1 MTNTLSIPDPPK
13 RARLRWRTALRALR
27 ALLADPD
34 DTAKAIELTYAI
46 GRNDFE
52 RTFQRLA
59 ASPCG
64 RRLLERRPS
73 LAAALSDRA
82 ALEAMQERSFGRAYL
97 EYLDRNGFT
106 ATSLRDLER
115 RVGERWER
123 EEGAPRLDPLRAWFR
138 ERSILTHDLF
148 HVVTGYGT
156 DDIGEATLLAFTLA
170 QVGGRAAALL
180 TAGSSIEVW
189 RRLGRPWPHYAFRAW
204 RRGRRAAR
212 LAGLPWEDLLALPL
226 ETVRDLAAV
235 EPSDWTHPEGILT
248 GRVRPSRQ
256 LASTQG

>member
-1 MTNTLSIPDPPK
+1 MTTALLIPDPPPRVK
-13 RARLRWRTALRALR
+13 LRWGTALRALR

-52 RTFQRLA
+52 RSFQRFA

-64 RRLLERRPS
+64 RHLLESRPS

-82 ALEAMQERSFGRAYL
+82 ALERLPARSLARAYL

-106 ATSLRDLER
+106 ATSLLTLER
-115 RVGERWER
+115 RVRDRWER
-123 EEGAPRLDPLRAWFR
+123 EEGTPVLDPLRSWFR
-138 ERSILTHDLF
+138 DRSILTHDLF

-156 DDIGEATLLAFTLA
+156 DDIGEATLLAFSLP
-170 QVGGRAAALL
+170 QLGGHAAALL
-180 TAGSSIEVW
+180 TAGATFETW
-189 RRLGRPWPHYAFRAW
+189 RRLGSRWLPYAFRAW

-212 LAGLPWEDLLALPL
+212 LTALPWEDLLALPL
-226 ETVRDLAAV
+226 ETVGDLAAV
-235 EPSDWTHPEGILT
+235 EPSQWAHPEGILR
-248 GRVRPSRQ
+248 GRVRPTRG
-256 LASTQG
+256 LASS